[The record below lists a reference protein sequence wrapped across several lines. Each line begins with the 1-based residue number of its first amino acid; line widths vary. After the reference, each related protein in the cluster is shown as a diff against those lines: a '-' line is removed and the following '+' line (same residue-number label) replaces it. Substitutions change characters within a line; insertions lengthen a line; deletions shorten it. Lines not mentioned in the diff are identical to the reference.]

1 MNHHNLSLHSV
12 EAAALTRTKYLLYN
26 NALTDTDYVGF
37 FRSKALTNYE
47 LGDLTEKTRNKVQQ
61 VLFRM
66 LQQIGLI
73 NSSKEGI
80 IIKPFLSD
88 DAIRSIVNDDTSLL
102 AGFLYA
108 DAEIRSLKKIL
119 VHD

>member
-1 MNHHNLSLHSV
+1 MKGRLCS
-12 EAAALTRTKYLLYN
+12 YLLYTN
-26 NALTDTDYVGF
+26 VITDTDYVGF

-47 LGDLTEKTRNKVQQ
+47 LGELTEKTRNKVQQ

-102 AGFLYA
+102 AGFLYS